1 MSVEKTFKRMLA
13 FLCAAVLVIP
23 MLLSGHAMKADA
35 AEKYPSEPAV
45 CEPGR
50 DMETKDAG
58 TIYVSEGKEEPEK
71 QAARAAVT
79 TANITWTGQIGYF
92 GWFTRDF
99 KASDENGT
107 FNAWCFEPSLSPAE
121 GEHQVVTLN
130 DNRIKAAIY
139 TSKYGYEYDSFWDH
153 VHVDDTTLY
162 GIVHALCSFYY
173 TGNTDGFNDEGSGSA
188 YDTIFRGIPQ
198 CIDDWLSNPANEK
211 KLDNYNLYIAKGNGT
226 QDIGWLEPVPTG
238 YLALTKESASP
249 DITAGNG
256 CYSLAGARYGVYTD
270 IGCTNQKAV
279 LITNE
284 QGKTNTVEL
293 DNGSYYVKE
302 LSPSTGYELDNTVYS
317 VTVSG
322 GQTTTVTNRGN
333 LKETPGNDP
342 AVIDLIK
349 IDKETGTQASLGDAP
364 GLEGAE
370 FTVKYYDGYYDTVE
384 DLPEDATRTWV
395 IKSKETVN
403 PETGNRKYLASLD
416 DDYLVAGSDETYK
429 IDGITTIPLGTIT
442 VEETKAPEGY
452 TLDKSYLVST
462 EEGAEKVEGIYIAQ
476 IVEEET
482 GRLFKLQGG
491 NEYEFANQIKRGD
504 FEFTKKDEDSRNL
517 ANVKFKITSKTTGE
531 SHEIT
536 TDANGFYSSSAD
548 VVPHTQDTN
557 GGTAESGLWFGQYV
571 DENGEKKITK
581 ADDTLGALPHDEYIV
596 EELRC
601 DANKGKEL
609 VKFTL
614 KVTRDG
620 FTVDMGTLTDLD
632 ISIFTT
638 ASNEETGTHY
648 AFAGGDTVANDKV
661 QYTGLKAGETY
672 ELETF
677 VMDKASEQKLL
688 DADGNP
694 VTVKKEFTAK
704 AKNSSVDTEV
714 TFDAS
719 GLAGKDIVFF
729 EYLYQDGELKAS
741 HEDIDDE
748 DQTIHFAAVSTKAR
762 DADTG
767 TNLALAGKE
776 METIDEITFSNLEP
790 GKKHKITGVLMDK
803 EIGKEALDDH
813 GEIIT
818 AEAEYTPEESS
829 GTAEIHFTY
838 SGESLAGS
846 TLVVFEE
853 VSRDGKVLAEHK
865 DIEAEA
871 QTIYIP
877 KIGTTALDTASLT
890 HNALASSEAVIRDR
904 IAYENLPNGAVCR
917 LEGIQMVKETGE
929 VLEIDGEPVTASV
942 EFIAREG
949 EAEVLG
955 QDPDMEEETRKLVLT
970 DQFVLVK
977 EAGDEIPAGT
987 YVKTEEGMYLSIDAL
1002 DGEPVEIPEDYM
1014 EVLDEAPEGFY
1025 DYGEADTLTLY
1036 ILGGAVYTE
1045 EEYQKRYAGE
1055 MDSVTGDEPEDGSK
1069 AENEEEAKADGAEDK
1084 TDSIDGTEDEAG
1096 EKEEPKT
1103 VSGTVDVYFLIDAS
1117 GLKGKTLT
1125 AFEELYIGDKLAAE
1139 HKDLEDEG
1147 QSVSFPELETRAVD
1161 KADGNKTL
1169 AVGGKVTVLDQMP
1182 SHGLI
1187 LGMTYETEGIL
1198 MDKASGEPFLA
1209 DGKEVTASVTFTAD
1223 STDGTAEAEF
1233 TFEADESLDGTELV
1247 VFEKLYIVNEELESG
1262 KELIAVH
1269 EDINSESQTVRLIK
1283 EPKIVTAV
1291 QTGLHKYGVYF
1302 AVGAI
1307 VLAVGSAASFRR
1319 RWKEQGRTRNG
1330 KI

>member
-23 MLLSGHAMKADA
+23 MLLSGHTMKADA

-50 DMETKDAG
+50 DMEMKDAG

-99 KASDENGT
+99 KATDENGT
-107 FNAWCFEPSLSPAE
+107 FNAWCFEPPLSPAE

-188 YDTIFRGIPQ
+188 YDTIFRGMPQ

-238 YLALTKESASP
+238 YLALTKESTSP

-270 IGCTNQKAV
+270 IGCTNQKAA

-293 DNGSYYVKE
+293 DNGNYYVKE
-302 LSPSTGYELDNTVYS
+302 ISPSKGYELDNTVYS
-317 VTVSG
+317 VTISG

-333 LKETPGNDP
+333 LKEIPGNDP

-349 IDKETGTQASLGDAP
+349 IDKETGTQAALGDAP
-364 GLEGAE
+364 GLEEAE

-384 DLPEDATRTWV
+384 ELPDKATRTWV
-395 IKSKETVN
+395 IRSKETVN
-403 PETGNRKYLASLD
+403 PETGNRKFLASLD

-491 NEYEFANQIKRGD
+491 NEYEFANQVKRGD

-517 ANVKFKITSKTTGE
+517 ANVKFKITSRTTGE

-581 ADDTLGALPHDEYIV
+581 ADDTLGALPHDEYII

-601 DANKGKEL
+601 DANEGKEL
-609 VKFTL
+609 VKFTM

-620 FTVDMGTLTDLD
+620 FTIDMGTLTDLD

-638 ASNEETGTHY
+638 ASSVETGTHY
-648 AFAGGDTVANDKV
+648 AFAGEDTVLNDKV
-661 QYTGLKAGETY
+661 RHTGLKAGETF

-677 VMDKASEQKLL
+677 VMDKASEQPLL

-704 AKNSSVDTEV
+704 AKNGSVDVEV
-714 TFDAS
+714 TLDAS

-748 DQTIHFAAVSTKAR
+748 DQTIHFASISTKAR
-762 DADTG
+762 DAGTG
-767 TNLALAGKE
+767 TNLAPAGKE
-776 METIDEITFSNLEP
+776 MEIIDEVTFSNLEP
-790 GKKHKITGVLMDK
+790 GKKHKFAGVVKDK
-803 EIGKEALDDH
+803 ETGKEALDDN

-818 AEAEYTPEESS
+818 AEAEYTPEESN
-829 GTAEIHFTY
+829 GTAEIHFVY

-853 VSRDGKVLAEHK
+853 VSRDDKILAEHK
-865 DIEAEA
+865 DIEDES

-877 KIGTTALDTASLT
+877 KIETTALDMASLT
-890 HNALASSEAVIRDR
+890 HNALASGEAVIRDR
-904 IAYENLPNGAVCR
+904 IAYENLPDGAVCR

-929 VLEIDGEPVTASV
+929 ALEIDGEPVTASV

-955 QDPDMEEETRKLVLT
+955 QAPDMEEETRKLVLT

-977 EAGDEIPAGT
+977 EAYDDIPAGT

-1036 ILGGAVYTE
+1036 ILGGVVYTE

-1055 MDSVTGDEPEDGSK
+1055 MDSVTGDEPEDGGK
-1069 AENEEEAKADGAEDK
+1069 AENEEEAKSDGA
-1084 TDSIDGTEDEAG
+1084 EDEAG

-1103 VSGTVDVYFLIDAS
+1103 VSGIVDVYFLIDAS

-1139 HKDLEDEG
+1139 HKDLEDEE
-1147 QSVSFPELETRAVD
+1147 QSVSFPEIETKAVD

-1169 AVGGKVTVLDQMP
+1169 AVGGKVTILDEITCR
-1182 SHGLI
+1182 GLI
-1187 LGMTYETEGIL
+1187 PGMSYEAEGII
-1198 MDKASGEPFLA
+1198 MDKASGEPFLV
-1209 DGKEVTASVTFTAD
+1209 DGKEVTASGTFTAD

-1302 AVGAI
+1302 AIGAI

-1319 RWKEQGRTRNG
+1319 RWKEQGKTRNG